1 MTKLVVLTEGQ
12 YSVDQSK
19 KFIPFDPNL
28 HDPKDRPASIF
39 VHVQPF
45 LLQTEHDLLL
55 FDTGLGYANAAGELV
70 IHEAIKNA
78 GFDPLDVTKVLM
90 SHLHFDHAGGM
101 VYGKQ
106 GSTYLS
112 FPNAT
117 YYIQQEELNFALTH
131 ATQSYRLAPL
141 EFLRRSDVLV
151 LLDGNGTI
159 DGYIDYEITGG
170 HCPFHQ
176 VFKVHTGNEIYF
188 FGGDVLPEAMQV
200 VRRLIAKYDFDGR
213 KAMELRNQFAAQA
226 VQENW
231 NCLMY
236 HDRQHALTKFEIV
249 ADAITIKK
257 PF

>member
-19 KFIPFDPNL
+19 KFIPFDPAF

-45 LLQTEHDLLL
+45 LLQTEQDLIL
-55 FDTGLGYANAAGELV
+55 FDTGLGYHNEQGELV
-70 IHEAIKNA
+70 IHKAIQNA
-78 GFDPLDVTKVLM
+78 GFDPNEVTKVLM

-101 VYGKQ
+101 VYEKD
-106 GSTYLS
+106 GSMQLS
-112 FPNAT
+112 FPNAY
-117 YYIQQEELNFALTH
+117 YYIQKEELNFALTH

-141 EFLRRSDVLV
+141 EYLRRSDALV
-151 LLDGNGTI
+151 LLDGAGSI

-176 VFKVHTGNEIYF
+176 VFKLHTSDGIYF
-188 FGGDVLPEAMQV
+188 YGGDVLPEAMQV
-200 VRRLIAKYDFDGR
+200 IRRFIAKYDFDGR
-213 KAMELRNQFAAQA
+213 KCMELRNQFAAQA
-226 VQENW
+226 VVENW
-231 NCLMY
+231 KCLMY
-236 HDRQHALTKFEIV
+236 HDQKNAITSFEIIE
-249 ADAITIKK
+249 DAISIKK